1 MPGMNGVEFLRRAK
15 DLVPHTV
22 RMVLSG
28 YTELQSIIDAVNEG
42 AIYRFL
48 TKPWDDQHL
57 RAHVAEAM
65 RHKEMA
71 DENRRLAQQVE
82 TANADLA
89 RLNAQLA
96 QSAAEQREHAGVM
109 ADMAGGLREVLD
121 ELPLPVLGIDPVGL
135 VAFAN
140 RRAAQAWPEAAAML
154 GHDASELP
162 DDAARAADGTP
173 IVLATGRHR
182 LMVRPL
188 NHGSLDGGRLLMLL
202 PAEYT

>member
-15 DLVPHTV
+15 ELVPHTV

-82 TANADLA
+82 AANADLA
-89 RLNAQLA
+89 RVNDELA
-96 QSAAEQREHAGVM
+96 RAAAEQREHAGVM

-121 ELPLPVLGIDPVGL
+121 EMPLPVLGVDPEGL
-135 VAFAN
+135 VAFVN
-140 RRAAQAWPEAAAML
+140 RRAMADWPEAAQCL
-154 GHDASELP
+154 GLEAGSLP
-162 DDAARAADGTP
+162 LDLAHAGDGDRTQ
-173 IVLATGRHR
+173 LANGTHR
-182 LMVRPL
+182 LLVRPL
-188 NHGSLDGGRLLMLL
+188 RHGALDGGRLLILL
-202 PAEYT
+202 PEEAA